1 MYRLTPILFLAILF
15 AGPAKAQPSSFYYA
29 LEFTENKGQWGDM
42 FQYRS
47 DVGSGGFFLHRDG
60 FTVLQHDTS
69 DYNRIIN
76 NLHGHSHDAP
86 GSVSGKGEGSVSAIE
101 DGNGMLLRSHAY
113 RVRFSGAS
121 TAPASEGEKVVQSN
135 VNYFLG
141 KDPSGWRSGIRSYQV
156 VTYRDVY
163 PKIDV
168 RYYSEGGRLKYD
180 IIARPGA
187 DLGRV
192 LMDYE
197 GARSLRVSNGNLIIG
212 TSVGE
217 VRELEPYSYQ
227 IVNGRKQEVK
237 CRFKVKGDR
246 VSFDVSNYDRGS
258 TLVIDPTLIFGTYT
272 GSSASNW
279 GYTATPGPDGS
290 FYAGGIVFS
299 SGYPV
304 STGAV
309 QNTFR
314 GGTVDMGITRFSP
327 DGRTRIYSTFIGG
340 NGDDIP
346 HSLITDTQGNLVIL
360 GRSNSSNYPSTGSN
374 FGSRGGT
381 DIVVTKLNASGTSL
395 IGSVIIGG
403 SGMDGANIDDK
414 VTSNAS
420 SLIYNYGDNSR
431 SEVVLDDA
439 GNVYI
444 AASTQSTNF
453 PTLNAPQTAKAG
465 KQDAVVLKLT
475 PDLAAVLFSTY
486 LGGTQ
491 DDAGFVLKVHPTN
504 GNIYVAGATSSSDF
518 PGNKTGT
525 VQSAF
530 QGQIDGFIA
539 VLSNNGSTLIRSTY
553 LGTSAIDIVYGIQFD
568 KSGYP
573 YVMGISLGNWP
584 VLNAAY
590 SVAGSKQFISK
601 VEPDLS
607 AYAYSTIYG
616 TSSSVPNISP
626 VAFLVDR
633 CENVYVSGWG
643 GRLNP
648 CGTPGDYDTKTAGPL
663 GMPITPDAIK
673 STTDNRDFYFFVLEK
688 NAGKVLYGS
697 YAGQSGGEGDH
708 VDGGTSRFDSRGA
721 IYQAVCANCGGNSA
735 CPTSPITVPFPIT
748 PGVVAPV
755 NGALGSGTSGECNLG
770 AIKIAF
776 DFDGVQTGLQLAI
789 DGIVN
794 DSTGCAPLKVDFADT
809 LAVAQ
814 SYTWDFG
821 DGSPRVTT
829 TVADVSHTF
838 LNPGTYKVTLIAT
851 DNTKCI
857 PTDSTFRFVNVR
869 SDKAV
874 PDFNPVKLLPCEN
887 LGFRFDNLTVAPPGR
902 PFSANSFIWD
912 FGDGTPRV
920 VAGGGSV
927 NKTYAAQGTYNVKLI
942 LTDPAYCNGPDSIT
956 RTVRLAPNVKADFAV
971 NSDTACAPFT
981 AVFKNNSVAG
991 QQFFWDFGD
1000 GTTFTGANPPDKI
1013 YTSGGTYTVTM
1024 VANDPNTCNVT
1035 DTIRTVIKVFSNPQA
1050 SFNYTPFPPVENSL
1064 TSFQNTSIGGVA
1076 YFWDFGDGD
1085 SSTQVNPVHQF
1096 RSTGTFNTC
1105 LYVINAIGCLDTICL
1120 PVQAIV
1126 VPALDVPNAFSP
1138 NGDGV
1143 NDKVFVRGFGIAKMN
1158 FRIYNRWGQLIF
1170 QSTDQSIGWD
1180 GLYKGRQQP
1189 LEVYAYV
1196 LDVEFSSGERVTK
1209 KGDIT
1214 LLR

>member
-1 MYRLTPILFLAILF
+1 
-15 AGPAKAQPSSFYYA
+15 
-29 LEFTENKGQWGDM
+29 
-42 FQYRS
+42 
-47 DVGSGGFFLHRDG
+47 
-60 FTVLQHDTS
+60 
-69 DYNRIIN
+69 
-76 NLHGHSHDAP
+76 
-86 GSVSGKGEGSVSAIE
+86 
-101 DGNGMLLRSHAY
+101 
-113 RVRFSGAS
+113 
-121 TAPASEGEKVVQSN
+121 
-135 VNYFLG
+135 
-141 KDPSGWRSGIRSYQV
+141 
-156 VTYRDVY
+156 
-163 PKIDV
+163 
-168 RYYSEGGRLKYD
+168 
-180 IIARPGA
+180 
-187 DLGRV
+187 
-192 LMDYE
+192 
-197 GARSLRVSNGNLIIG
+197 
-212 TSVGE
+212 
-217 VRELEPYSYQ
+217 
-227 IVNGRKQEVK
+227 
-237 CRFKVKGDR
+237 
-246 VSFDVSNYDRGS
+246 
-258 TLVIDPTLIFGTYT
+258 
-272 GSSASNW
+272 
-279 GYTATPGPDGS
+279 
-290 FYAGGIVFS
+290 
-299 SGYPV
+299 
-304 STGAV
+304 
-309 QNTFR
+309 
-314 GGTVDMGITRFSP
+314 
-327 DGRTRIYSTFIGG
+327 
-340 NGDDIP
+340 
-346 HSLITDTQGNLVIL
+346 
-360 GRSNSSNYPSTGSN
+360 
-374 FGSRGGT
+374 
-381 DIVVTKLNASGTSL
+381 
-395 IGSVIIGG
+395 
-403 SGMDGANIDDK
+403 
-414 VTSNAS
+414 
-420 SLIYNYGDNSR
+420 
-431 SEVVLDDA
+431 
-439 GNVYI
+439 
-444 AASTQSTNF
+444 
-453 PTLNAPQTAKAG
+453 
-465 KQDAVVLKLT
+465 
-475 PDLAAVLFSTY
+475 
-486 LGGTQ
+486 
-491 DDAGFVLKVHPTN
+491 
-504 GNIYVAGATSSSDF
+504 
-518 PGNKTGT
+518 
-525 VQSAF
+525 
-530 QGQIDGFIA
+530 
-539 VLSNNGSTLIRSTY
+539 
-553 LGTSAIDIVYGIQFD
+553 
-568 KSGYP
+568 
-573 YVMGISLGNWP
+573 
-584 VLNAAY
+584 
-590 SVAGSKQFISK
+590 
-601 VEPDLS
+601 
-607 AYAYSTIYG
+607 
-616 TSSSVPNISP
+616 
-626 VAFLVDR
+626 
-633 CENVYVSGWG
+633 
-643 GRLNP
+643 
-648 CGTPGDYDTKTAGPL
+648 
-663 GMPITPDAIK
+663 
-673 STTDNRDFYFFVLEK
+673 
-688 NAGKVLYGS
+688 
-697 YAGQSGGEGDH
+697 
-708 VDGGTSRFDSRGA
+708 
-721 IYQAVCANCGGNSA
+721 
-735 CPTSPITVPFPIT
+735 
-748 PGVVAPV
+748 VVAPV